1 MLFVF
6 ISLAN
11 VRQYFQFAKNL
22 KEKYTF
28 SFQIIIENGGMNDSL
43 QRLRLSFVRFLY
55 QQIKTRSRKII
66 PKIEYPA

>member
-43 QRLRLSFVRFLY
+43 QRYGAKKDASEIKKAASQNRLV
-55 QQIKTRSRKII
+55 
-66 PKIEYPA
+66 PD

>member
-43 QRLRLSFVRFLY
+43 QRYGAKKDASEIKKAASQNRLAPV
-55 QQIKTRSRKII
+55 
-66 PKIEYPA
+66 

>member
-43 QRLRLSFVRFLY
+43 QRYGAKKDASE
-55 QQIKTRSRKII
+55 IKKPPHKTGWHPTK
-66 PKIEYPA
+66 K